1 MSPMSSIRPAAPRP
15 TVHARLP
22 DGRIFEASPGTPVGD
37 VLEAAAQDGHRGWAV
52 AAFIGGRL
60 RELQTPLG
68 ADCDVAPVTLADND
82 GTRIY
87 RRSLSLLLITAA
99 SELFPDA
106 SLFIEHS
113 APTLGAY
120 YCRVRGRDAFTSEEL
135 AAIERRM
142 RDIVA
147 ADEPIRKTTV
157 TRAEAIAIFEQRRE
171 TDKAR
176 LLAHRDRETV
186 TLYELRS
193 RMDYFQ
199 GFMLPA
205 TGRLRRFALHPLAP
219 GFLLQ
224 YPHQANPTEL
234 TPFEPYPRLFAAFS
248 EASDWLER
256 LGIRSTGAL
265 NDAIAEERLP
275 EVSLVAEALHE
286 ARIARIAADIARR
299 DAVRVVLIAGP
310 SSSGKTTFAKRLAVQ
325 LVVNG
330 RRPFAVTL
338 DDYFLDRE
346 STPRDETGELD
357 FESLAALDVPLINE
371 HLLGL
376 MSGAA
381 VALPR
386 YSFRTGTRGSG
397 PTIALGSHDVIIIEG
412 IHGLNPR
419 LVPNLP
425 PDAVYR
431 VYVSA
436 ITQLNLD
443 RHNRV
448 SISDTRL
455 TRRIVRDASARGY
468 SAAETLHRW
477 DSVQRGERLHIFP
490 FTENSDAIFNSSL
503 AHELS
508 VLRPLAEPL
517 LLQVRHDTPQYREAS
532 RLLSFLQWFRPAAPD
547 VVPDNSILREFIG
560 GSILENF
567 QWRQV

>member
-1 MSPMSSIRPAAPRP
+1 MSSIRPSGPRP
-15 TVHARLP
+15 TIQAHLP
-22 DGRIFEASPGTPVGD
+22 DGRLFEAPPGTAVGD
-37 VLEAAAQDGHRGWAV
+37 VLEVAAHDGQRGWAV
-52 AAFIGGRL
+52 AALVDGRL
-60 RELQTPLG
+60 RELVTPLT
-68 ADCDVAPVTLADND
+68 ADADVAPVTLADSD

-87 RRSLSLLLITAA
+87 RRSLALLLITAT
-99 SELFPDA
+99 SELFPEA
-106 SLFIEHS
+106 NVFIEHS

-120 YCRVRGRDAFTSEEL
+120 FCRLRGRDPFTTGEL
-135 AAIERRM
+135 AAIEARM
-142 RDIVA
+142 REIVA
-147 ADEPIRKTTV
+147 ADEPIRRKTV
-157 TRAEAIAIFEQRRE
+157 TRAEAIAIFEQRGE

-186 TLYELRS
+186 SLYELRA
-193 RMDYFQ
+193 RIDYFQ

-219 GFLLQ
+219 GFVLQ
-224 YPHQANPTEL
+224 YPHQSSPTEL

-248 EASDWLER
+248 EAGEWLDR

-286 ARIARIAADIARR
+286 ARISRIAADISRR
-299 DAVRVVLIAGP
+299 DSVRVVMIAGP

-325 LVVNG
+325 LLVNG

-346 STPRDETGELD
+346 STPRDEHGELD

-371 HLLGL
+371 HLLAL
-376 MSGAA
+376 MSGRT

-397 PTIALGSHDVIIIEG
+397 PTVALGPHDVIIIEG

-419 LVPNLP
+419 LVPNVP
-425 PDAVYR
+425 SGAVFR
-431 VYVSA
+431 IYVSA

-448 SISDTRL
+448 SISDSRL
-455 TRRIVRDASARGY
+455 TRRIVRDAMGRGY
-468 SAAETLHRW
+468 SAAQTLQRW
-477 DSVQRGERLHIFP
+477 DSVQRGERHHIFP

-508 VLRPLAEPL
+508 ILRPFAEPL

-532 RLLSFLQWFRPAAPD
+532 RLLSFLQWFRPAAAD

-567 QWRQV
+567 QWKQV